1 MANFDQ
7 PLRGYHLR
15 WLVCF
20 GVVDEVRR
28 ANRSSGGLLSV
39 VGGVEIF
46 SVIVYRRGQL
56 SLSSAVESDTKLV
69 RMLPLRSLEAASA
82 ISVFLVCMG
91 SP

>member
-1 MANFDQ
+1 M
-7 PLRGYHLR
+7 
-15 WLVCF
+15 
-20 GVVDEVRR
+20 VDEVRR
-28 ANRSSGGLLSV
+28 ANRSSGGLLSSV

-69 RMLPLRSLEAASA
+69 QMLPLCSLEAAGA